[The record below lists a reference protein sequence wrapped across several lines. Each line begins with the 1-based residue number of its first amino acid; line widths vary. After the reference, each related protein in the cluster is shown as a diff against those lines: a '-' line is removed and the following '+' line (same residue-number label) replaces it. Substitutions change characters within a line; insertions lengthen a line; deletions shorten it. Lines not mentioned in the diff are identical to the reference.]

1 MNKAGLIIAAALIV
15 ATVTAFA
22 ALDVYDS
29 VTVKTLQRPLAT
41 TGTTTNTAVD
51 VYDCKGIANWMVTL
65 GPRTAGATTFTGR
78 VDLTTC
84 ATSGGTYTTAASK
97 GVAAVGGTG
106 YVYSVKIDAQ
116 SLSRYVKCVF
126 TLGTNT
132 AVVGSELL
140 YSK

>member
-1 MNKAGLIIAAALIV
+1 MKQAGWAITAALV
-15 ATVTAFA
+15 LAASAAFA
-22 ALDVYDS
+22 GLDVYDS
-29 VTVKTLQRPLAT
+29 VTVKTLQRPLAK

-51 VYDCKGIANWMVTL
+51 VSAAKGICNWLVIL
-65 GPRTAGATTFTGR
+65 GPRTSGAATFTGR
-78 VDLTTC
+78 VDLTSC
-84 ATSGGTYTTAASK
+84 ATSGGTYSTVASK
-97 GVAAVGGTG
+97 GVAAVSGTG

-126 TLGTNT
+126 TLGTNA

>member
-1 MNKAGLIIAAALIV
+1 MKKAGLILAAALIV
-15 ATVTAFA
+15 AAVTAFA

-29 VTVKTLQRPLAT
+29 VTVKTLQRPLAK

-51 VYDCKGIANWMVTL
+51 VYDAKGIGNWLVTL
-65 GPRTAGATTFTGR
+65 GPRTAGATTFTGN
-78 VDLTTC
+78 VALVTC
-84 ATSGGTYTTAASK
+84 ATSGGTYSEVTSK

-116 SLSRYVKCVF
+116 DLKRYVKCIF

-132 AVVGSELL
+132 AVAGSELL